1 MFYAVR
7 TPVHNTEEG
16 IKNIEDVKVG
26 DKVITYNH
34 DNDINNEYKEV
45 QSTMVKENENVVSY
59 ILENGTDYISTPD
72 HPLFVLEKGYS
83 SYTLKPKK
91 IVVWMLNKF

>member
-1 MFYAVR
+1 MFYGEQ
-7 TPVHNTEEG
+7 PVHTEEG

-34 DNDINNEYKEV
+34 DNDIKYKEV

-59 ILENGTDYISTPD
+59 ILENGTKITGMD
-72 HPLFVLEKGYS
+72 HPLFVLGKGYS
-83 SYTLKPKK
+83 SYTPK
-91 IVVWMLNKF
+91 MQQRR